1 MGIKYLIPF
10 VLILI
15 SSCSSIIKTKDCVV
29 YKNGLVI
36 GRTSVTV
43 KDNKKNLPE
52 YCNSISGCKKLEL
65 VLTNSNEIFIN
76 ETVEKDQTSQLEF
89 FFGKVEN
96 DLFINGDKN
105 LPDVYKKFQNYQVD
119 KNAMLVKQVLDTN
132 ILFYNKNEVNYFYN
146 EYCSIPQA
154 IMGAMAVGFLENV
167 KE

>member
-1 MGIKYLIPF
+1 MGIKF
-10 VLILI
+10 FGILTLLFLT
-15 SSCSSIIKTKDCVV
+15 SCSTIIKTKDCVV
-29 YKNGLVI
+29 YKNGLVL
-36 GRTSVTV
+36 GRTSVTI
-43 KDNKKNLPE
+43 KDNKKNLSD

-65 VLTNSNEIFIN
+65 VLTSSNEIFLN

-89 FFGKVEN
+89 LLGKVEN

-119 KNAMLVKQVLDTN
+119 KNAMLVKQSLETN

-146 EYCSIPQA
+146 EFCSIPQA
-154 IMGAMAVGFLENV
+154 IMGAMAVGFMDNI